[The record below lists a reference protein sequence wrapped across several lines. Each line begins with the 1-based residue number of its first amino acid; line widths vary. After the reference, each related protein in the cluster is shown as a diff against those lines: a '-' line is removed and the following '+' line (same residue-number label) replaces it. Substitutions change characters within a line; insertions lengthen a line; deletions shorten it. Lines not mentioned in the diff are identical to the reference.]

1 MAMAPDDKRRKRR
14 KAERR
19 GRLAEYAA
27 ALFLRLKGYRI
38 LVIRYRTPVGE
49 IDIIARR
56 GDLVAFVEVKMRR
69 NERDAVDA
77 VGHAAQHRIRSASN
91 YWISRRSDAHL
102 LVFRYDIVAM
112 QQWKLPR
119 HLVDAF

>member
-1 MAMAPDDKRRKRR
+1 MAPDEKKRKRR
-14 KAERR
+14 KAERH

-27 ALFLRLKGYRI
+27 VVFLRLKGYRI
-38 LVIRYRTPVGE
+38 LALRYRSPVGE
-49 IDIIARR
+49 IDVIVRR

-77 VGHAAQHRIRSASN
+77 VGHASQHRIRSASN
-91 YWISRRSDAHL
+91 YWISRQSDAHM

-119 HLVDAF
+119 HFVDAF

>member
-1 MAMAPDDKRRKRR
+1 MAPDEKKRKRR
-14 KAERR
+14 KAERH

-38 LVIRYRTPVGE
+38 LALRYRSPVGE

-69 NERDAVDA
+69 SAQDSIDA
-77 VGHAAQHRIRSASN
+77 VGYATQHRIRSASN
-91 YWISRRSDAHL
+91 HWISRQSDAHM

-119 HLVDAF
+119 HFVDAF

>member
-1 MAMAPDDKRRKRR
+1 MAADEKRLKRRR
-14 KAERR
+14 AERR

-38 LVIRYRTPVGE
+38 LVMRYRTPSGE

-56 GDLVAFVEVKMRR
+56 GDLVAFVEVKMRQDAR
-69 NERDAVDA
+69 NAVDA
-77 VGHAAQHRIRSASN
+77 VGPATQHRIRAASN
-91 YWISRRSDAHL
+91 HWISRQSNAHL
-102 LVFRYDIVAM
+102 LSYRYDIVAM

-119 HLVDAF
+119 HFVDAF

>member
-1 MAMAPDDKRRKRR
+1 MAADEKRLKRRR
-14 KAERR
+14 AERR

-38 LVIRYRTPVGE
+38 LVMRYRTPSGE

-56 GDLVAFVEVKMRR
+56 GDLIAFVEVKMRQDAR
-69 NERDAVDA
+69 NAVDA
-77 VGHAAQHRIRSASN
+77 VGPATQHRIRAASN
-91 YWISRRSDAHL
+91 HWISRQSNAHL
-102 LVFRYDIVAM
+102 LSYRYDIVAM

-119 HLVDAF
+119 HFVDAF